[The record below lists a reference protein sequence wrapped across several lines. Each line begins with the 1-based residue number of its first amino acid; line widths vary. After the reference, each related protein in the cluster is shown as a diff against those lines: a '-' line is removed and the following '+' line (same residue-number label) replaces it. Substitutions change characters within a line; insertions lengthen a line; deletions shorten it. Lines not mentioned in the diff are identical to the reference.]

1 MTSDRH
7 PGDVSMNVTAGA
19 GRPRRAATGQI
30 LVVAALAMVAIV
42 SLVALVLE
50 GGNAY
55 AHQRQTQNA
64 ADAAADAGAAVI
76 ARRFANASLTDGN
89 VNTAIQS
96 SIGVNLAAGSTA
108 TAYYTNVKGQFM
120 NSAGVAPVAKV
131 NAAVVGNGVFPPGA
145 QGVAVNAS
153 QPFGAFIGRAI
164 GFTSFTSSAEA
175 TAVAGALVGGVFLP
189 VVFPVN
195 ISSCEGS
202 GALGSQEI
210 NGGWTLSQPPTSPGG
225 TPDGQ
230 EYIVPLCKTGSGSF
244 QILDFDPSLKC
255 EEEIALGLETTLNIP
270 GYVNSDNGNDC
281 AKKILDAMNS
291 KHGTIVNVPICDN
304 GPDAD
309 QPIGNCDTK
318 GGSNAEYHIVKVA
331 SFWLDYM
338 SDKNKLNDPNSP
350 CQSLPN
356 GSRIFLPGTDIE
368 GNGSSSCI
376 VGWFIRYVSA
386 GTVGTDGPPD
396 ANNDTIGIQLI
407 K

>member
-1 MTSDRH
+1 MN
-7 PGDVSMNVTAGA
+7 SMASP

-30 LVVAALAMVAIV
+30 VVVAALAMVAIV

-76 ARRFANASLTDGN
+76 ARRFGDPSLNDGN
-89 VNTAIQS
+89 VDTAVQS

-108 TAYYTNVKGQFM
+108 IAYYTNAKGQFM
-120 NSAGVAPVAKV
+120 NVTGTAPVAKAS
-131 NAAVVGNGVFPPGA
+131 AAVVGSGAIPPGA

-164 GFTSFTSSAEA
+164 GFTTFTSSAEA

-189 VVFPVN
+189 VVFPIN
-195 ISSCEGS
+195 ISDCENNGS
-202 GALGSQEI
+202 LGSLEI
-210 NGGWTLSQPPTSPGG
+210 NGGWKLSQPPTTVGG
-225 TPDGQ
+225 NPVGT
-230 EYIVPLCKTGSGSF
+230 EYIVPLCKTGGGSF

-255 EEEIALGLETTLNIP
+255 DEEIDQGLTTTLDIP
-270 GYVNSDNGNDC
+270 GYVDSDNGNDC
-281 AKKILDAMNS
+281 AKKILDAVNS
-291 KHGTIVNVPICDN
+291 KRGTIVNVPICDN
-304 GPDAD
+304 GPDASN
-309 QPIGNCDTK
+309 PVGNCDTA
-318 GGSNAEYHIVKVA
+318 GGTNAEYHIVKVA

-338 SDKNKLNDPNSP
+338 SDKNKLNDPTSP
-350 CQSLPN
+350 CQAIS
-356 GSRIFLPGTDIE
+356 GVREFLPGTDID

-376 VGWFIRYVSA
+376 VGWFIRYVTA